1 MEDFYFEDNAELPE
15 AEFESKVPSDFRFA
29 YAKGDNGVY
38 KLNDQYAAAAKLID
52 GRGRTLKQTKATNQ
66 SVGLESK
73 SRREAL
79 EKFEE
84 VLGVKT
90 PEDAKALIDGLNE
103 KIASKASIKPE
114 EVRAAIEKE
123 YADKL
128 TAAEQKSV
136 SMFGTLEKHL
146 RDKDA
151 LSALAEH
158 KGNAKLLMPVI
169 LAQTKV
175 VQGEDGEY
183 FTAVLNAKGEIRAGS
198 DGGPM
203 PISKLVAEMKDDKE
217 YAAAF
222 EGTQK
227 SGGGADPKAQQQQR
241 QTGTGHQP
249 TNDQRREGGQDR
261 AQRGVSKISAGLAAR
276 N

>member
-29 YAKGDNGVY
+29 YVKGDNGTY
-38 KLNDQYAAAAKLID
+38 KLNDQYSAAAKLID

-73 SRREAL
+73 NRREML
-79 EKFEE
+79 EQFEA

-90 PEDAKALIDGLNE
+90 PDEAKALLDDLNG
-103 KIASKASIKPE
+103 KLASKASIKPE

-128 TAAEQKSV
+128 TASQQREQK
-136 SMFGTLEKHL
+136 MFATVEKNL

-151 LSALAEH
+151 LAALSEH
-158 KGNAKLLMPVI
+158 KGKAGLLMPVI
-169 LAQTKV
+169 LAKTKV
-175 VQGEDGEY
+175 MEDPDTGEY
-183 FTAVLNAKGEIRAGS
+183 FTAVLNDKGEVRAGS

-203 PISKLVAEMKDDKE
+203 TISKFVEELKQNPE
-217 YAAAF
+217 YAVAF

-227 SGGGADPKAQQQQR
+227 TGGGADPKAQQQQR
-241 QTGTGHQP
+241 HQP
-249 TNDQRREGGQDR
+249 TNTERREQGETRQ
-261 AQRGVSKISAGLAAR
+261 QRGVSKISAGLAAR
-276 N
+276 G

>member
-29 YAKGDNGVY
+29 YTKGDNGVY
-38 KLNDQYAAAAKLID
+38 KLNDQYAAATKLID

-73 SRREAL
+73 TRREQL
-79 EKFEE
+79 EKWVAETGFES
-84 VLGVKT
+84 
-90 PEDAKALIDGLNE
+90 PEDAKAKLAELNE

-123 YADKL
+123 FTDKL
-128 TAAEQKSV
+128 AKAEGEKTA
-136 SMFGTLEKHL
+136 MFGTLEKHL

-151 LSALAEH
+151 LAALAEH

-175 VQGEDGEY
+175 VQGDDGEY

-198 DGGPM
+198 DGGPL
-203 PISKLVAEMKDDKE
+203 PISKLVAEMKEDKE
-217 YAAAF
+217 FAAAF

-227 SGGGADPKAQQQQR
+227 SGGGADPKQPHRQQQQ
-241 QTGTGHQP
+241 HQP
-249 TNDQRREGGQDR
+249 TNEQRRNDGQDR

-276 N
+276 S

>member
-29 YAKGDNGVY
+29 YVKGDGGTY
-38 KLNDQYAAAAKLID
+38 KLNDQYSAAAKLID

-73 SRREAL
+73 TRREAL
-79 EKFEE
+79 EKWVAETGFES
-84 VLGVKT
+84 
-90 PEDAKALIDGLNE
+90 PEDAKAKLTELNE
-103 KIASKASIKPE
+103 KLASKASIKPE

-123 YADKL
+123 FTDKL
-128 TAAEQKSV
+128 TGEQTKNQK
-136 SMFGTLEKHL
+136 MFATLEKHL

-158 KGNAKLLMPVI
+158 KGKAGLLMPVI
-169 LAQTKV
+169 LANTKV
-175 VQGEDGEY
+175 MQDDDGEY
-183 FTAVLNAKGEIRAGS
+183 FTAVLNAKGEVRAGS

-203 PISKLVAEMKDDKE
+203 SISKFVEELKQNPE
-217 YAAAF
+217 YAVAF

-227 SGGGADPKAQQQQR
+227 TGGGADPKAQQQQR
-241 QTGTGHQP
+241 HQP
-249 TNDQRREGGQDR
+249 TNTERQQQGESRQ
-261 AQRGVSKISAGLAAR
+261 QRGVSKISAGLAAR
-276 N
+276 S